1 MEFTEIRERIKAV
14 MSDRRFCH
22 SVGVAETARRLAQRW
37 GEDPDKAYLAGL
49 VHDCAREVPDA
60 VVLKRAEEFG
70 IVIDNIERQIP
81 HLLHGAVGAAIAASE
96 YGITD
101 PLVLSAVEVHTT
113 GDTKMTGLDIIVCL
127 ADYIEPGRDFPGVD
141 RLRAASEVHPGH
153 ALRMALEG
161 TIKYLIEI
169 GAVIHPRTIA
179 ARNELLGS
187 EARAEQGDRVAIGF
201 RVPGPR
207 KFRPVSGGES

>member
-1 MEFTEIRERIKAV
+1 MEFTEIKERITAV
-14 MSDRRFCH
+14 MSEKRFRH
-22 SVGVAETARRLAQRW
+22 SVGVAETARRLAERW

-49 VHDCAREVPDA
+49 VHDCAREMPDA

-101 PLVLSAVEVHTT
+101 PWVLSAVEVHTT
-113 GDTKMTGLDIIVCL
+113 GDAQMTGLDIVVCL
-127 ADYIEPGRDFPGVD
+127 ADYIEPNRDFPGVD
-141 RLRAASEVHPGH
+141 RLRAASEVHPGR

-169 GAVIHPRTIA
+169 GAVIHPRTIV
-179 ARNELLGS
+179 ARNELLGLG
-187 EARAEQGDRVAIGF
+187 ARAGQGGRVGLGSP
-201 RVPGPR
+201 VPGPR
-207 KFRPVSGGES
+207 RFRLASGGVS